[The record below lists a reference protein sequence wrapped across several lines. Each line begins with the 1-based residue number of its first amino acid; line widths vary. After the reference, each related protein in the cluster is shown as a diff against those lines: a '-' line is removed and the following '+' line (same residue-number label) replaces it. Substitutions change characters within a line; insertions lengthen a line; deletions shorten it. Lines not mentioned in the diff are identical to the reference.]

1 MERYDYRQALYED
14 IQEYIKDNGIDVT
27 CEDVADT
34 LHDDLW
40 IEDSVTGNGSGSY
53 FCNTWAAEEA
63 LCHNWDLIQEVV
75 TEFGFGFIK
84 KGGAEA
90 LDVGIRCYLL
100 GEVIGKVLEDM
111 RNDTSTDK
119 EGIQAAH

>member
-1 MERYDYRQALYED
+1 MEKYDYRKALYED
-14 IQEYIKDNGIDVT
+14 IQEYIKENHIDVT

-40 IEDSVTGNGSGSY
+40 TEDSVTGNASGSY

-63 LCHNWDLIQEVV
+63 LCHNWDLIGEVV

-111 RNDTSTDK
+111 RNDTSTGK

>member
-1 MERYDYRQALYED
+1 MERYDYRAALYED
-14 IQEYIKDNGIDVT
+14 IQEYIKENHIDVT

-63 LCHNWDLIQEVV
+63 LCHNWDLIKEVV
-75 TEFGFGFIK
+75 SEFGFGFIK

-111 RNDTSTDK
+111 RNDTSSSE

>member
-40 IEDSVTGNGSGSY
+40 IEDSITGNGSGSY
-53 FCNTWAAEEA
+53 FFNAWAAEEA

-75 TEFGFGFIK
+75 SEFGFGFIK

-111 RNDTSTDK
+111 RNDTSTGK

>member
-1 MERYDYRQALYED
+1 MEKYDYRKALYED
-14 IQEYIKDNGIDVT
+14 IQEYIKENGIDIT
-27 CEDVADT
+27 REDIADT

-40 IEDSVTGNGSGSY
+40 TEDSVTGNASGSY

-63 LCHNWDLIQEVV
+63 LCHNWDLIKEVV
-75 TEFGFGFIK
+75 SEFGFEFIK

-111 RNDTSTDK
+111 RNDTSSSE
-119 EGIQAAH
+119 EGIQAAD

>member
-1 MERYDYRQALYED
+1 MERYDYRAALYED
-14 IQEYIKDNGIDVT
+14 IQEYIKENHIDVT

-40 IEDSVTGNGSGSY
+40 IEDSVTGKGSGSY

-63 LCHNWDLIQEVV
+63 LCHNWDLIQELV

-90 LDVGIRCYLL
+90 LDVEIRCYLL

-111 RNDTSTDK
+111 RNDTSSGK